1 MYLDNLNANDVV
13 AAAVAAIIS
22 VVIEVTAAAAA
33 AILADVV
40 ATAAT
45 VRHRRRPCE
54 VRLRAR
60 GADRP
65 HDGDRLVRAVHSAT
79 SNMHFAW
86 PPAAAH

>member
-13 AAAVAAIIS
+13 AAAVAAIIA

-33 AILADVV
+33 AMADVV

-60 GADRP
+60 GADRT